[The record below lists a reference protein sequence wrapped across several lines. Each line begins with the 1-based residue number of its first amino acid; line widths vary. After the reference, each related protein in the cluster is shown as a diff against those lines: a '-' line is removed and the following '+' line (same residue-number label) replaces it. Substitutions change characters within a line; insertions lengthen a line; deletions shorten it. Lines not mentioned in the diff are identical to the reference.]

1 MSETRIK
8 IKELEMNGETAIR
21 IAECLKKHEPEIWKV
36 LSAELKQALRI
47 QDVVESLP
55 IQELPNCTRVEVI
68 DQEGRSY
75 VNWKPTNKVR
85 ISMQDEGRTAKIFI
99 D

>member
-36 LSAELKQALRI
+36 LSGELKQALGI
-47 QDVVESLP
+47 DDIVESVCEDEELQP
-55 IQELPNCTRVEVI
+55 IECEKHGSCKNCPH
-68 DQEGRSY
+68 Y
-75 VNWKPTNKVR
+75 KPVK
-85 ISMQDEGRTAKIFI
+85 
-99 D
+99 